1 MSMTSRKE
9 RLAKLVRVQAQL
21 KALHETRHAGFL
33 SEAAA
38 AENEAVELVNRFD
51 AEGTLSGMFPDI
63 YHRRIGKAIARK
75 QEQAQLARDEAEK
88 VAVATARTN
97 MVERAYREARQWDD
111 RLTADRERLEMI
123 ERKSASDPDPASR

>member
-1 MSMTSRKE
+1 MSDRKQ
-9 RLAKLVRVQAQL
+9 RLAKLVKVQRQL

-51 AEGTLSGMFPDI
+51 AKGSLSGMFPDV
-63 YHRRIGKAIARK
+63 YHRRIGKAVARR
-75 QEQAQLARDEAEK
+75 QEQEELARTEAGK

-97 MVERAYREARQWDD
+97 MVERAYREVRQWDERQSADRD
-111 RLTADRERLEMI
+111 RLEII
-123 ERKSASDPDPASR
+123 ERNAVADDR

>member
-33 SEAAA
+33 SQVAAA
-38 AENEAVELVNRFD
+38 DNEAVELIGRFD
-51 AEGTLSGMFPDI
+51 ADDSLSSMFPDI
-63 YHRRIGKAIARK
+63 YHRRIGKAVARK
-75 QEQAQLARDEAEK
+75 EEHAQLARDEAEK

-97 MVERAYREARQWDD
+97 MVERAYREARQWDE
-111 RLTADRERLEMI
+111 RQTADRERLDMI
-123 ERKSASDPDPASR
+123 ERKTSSE